1 MPSTLGVFTAGA
13 AALTRWE
20 HAGNEGIL
28 PSSRA
33 RRPRSQACSM
43 QARAS
48 PRPRSRDWFLAVQ
61 EPAAVSLLLRI
72 APGLCAQGR
81 VGAQRR
87 VKQ

>member
-20 HAGNEGIL
+20 HAGSEGIL
-28 PSSRA
+28 PATRA

-48 PRPRSRDWFLAVQ
+48 PPSFPGMVPGGTGA
-61 EPAAVSLLLRI
+61 AAVSLLLRL
-72 APGLCAQGR
+72 APGLRTQRR

-87 VKQ
+87 VKK